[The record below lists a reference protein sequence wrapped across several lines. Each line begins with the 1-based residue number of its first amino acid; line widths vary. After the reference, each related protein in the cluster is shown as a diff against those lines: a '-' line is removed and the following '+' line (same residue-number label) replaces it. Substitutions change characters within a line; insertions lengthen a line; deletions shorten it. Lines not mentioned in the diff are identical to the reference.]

1 MADMTSRRADRQSES
16 DWQSLRIVSGGQ
28 TGVDQAA
35 LQMAIDLGIDHG
47 GWCPR
52 GRRCEAGRIPA
63 KFCLRESHSAKYWV
77 RTEQNVID
85 SDATLILH
93 AGRLSGGT
101 AFTERMAIKH
111 GRAVRC
117 IDLGTEF
124 AQAADVRRWLRQ
136 FAVQVLNVA
145 GPRESS
151 VPGIYERSYAFLL
164 AIFRRPSESL
174 QSG

>member
-1 MADMTSRRADRQSES
+1 MMGGMERRRTNWEG
-16 DWQSLRIVSGGQ
+16 LRIVSGGQ

-35 LQMAIDLGIDHG
+35 LQAAIDLGIEHG

-52 GRRCEAGRIPA
+52 GRRCETGPIPA
-63 KFCLRESHSAKYWV
+63 RFQLNESHSAKYWV

-93 AGRLSGGT
+93 VGPLSGGT

-111 GRAVRC
+111 GRAVRR
-117 IDLGTEF
+117 IDLSSSD
-124 AQAADVRRWLRQ
+124 ADAAGAAEIRGWLQQRTI
-136 FAVQVLNVA
+136 QVLNVA

-151 VPGIYERSYAFLL
+151 APGIYQRSYAFLL
-164 AIFRRPSESL
+164 AIFRPPLECL
-174 QSG
+174 QSS